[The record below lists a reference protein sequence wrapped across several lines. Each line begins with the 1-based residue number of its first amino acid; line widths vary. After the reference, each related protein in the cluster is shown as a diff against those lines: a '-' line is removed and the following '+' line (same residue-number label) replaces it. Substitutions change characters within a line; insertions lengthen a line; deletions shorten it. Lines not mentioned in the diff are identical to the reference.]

1 MRGILIL
8 AILLAFPVL
17 EIFTLVRLADWAGW
31 WLLGWLLLAALVGIV
46 LLSDAGVDAPVRLLE
61 ALHSGQTLGASLWY
75 GFVPFIA
82 GVLLIFPGVVSD
94 ALALLL
100 LLLPLPA
107 RRGGMPPAA
116 NDEVIEGEWRKMDEP
131 PDRLP

>member
-1 MRGILIL
+1 MRGILTL
-8 AILLAFPVL
+8 TILLAFPVL

-31 WLLGWLLLAALVGIV
+31 WLLGWLLLAALIGIA
-46 LLSDAGVDAPVRLLE
+46 LLSEAGVDAPVRLLE

-82 GVLLIFPGVVSD
+82 GVLLIFPGVISD

-107 RRGGMPPAA
+107 RRGGRPPAA
-116 NDEVIEGEWRKMDEP
+116 NDEAIEGEWRKLDEP